1 MDRYRCDG
9 TEKPKFMNNMIPTLI
24 ENFKKRRIQCNYFS
38 TSDEL
43 LNWLE
48 NEIPRDSLIGVGDS
62 LTLDETGVSQFLRLP
77 KFKFLDK
84 YDASLTR
91 SQKDAIYLSNFSSD
105 CFFLGANG
113 ISLTGEIVQIDG
125 NGSRVAPMLWGPKKV
140 YIVAGTNKISP
151 TLEEAKQ
158 RARQIAGPLDA
169 KRLHKKTPCAYTGIC
184 IDCQSLDRI
193 CNSFVTLSGQFDPER
208 VTVCLVGEA
217 FGF

>member
-169 KRLHKKTPCAYTGIC
+169 KRLNKKTPCAYTGIC
-184 IDCQSLDRI
+184 IDCQSPDRI

>member
-1 MDRYRCDG
+1 
-9 TEKPKFMNNMIPTLI
+9 MNAMIPSLI
-24 ENFKKRRIQCNYFS
+24 KNFEKRRIQCKYFS
-38 TSDEL
+38 TSSEL

-48 NEIPRDSLIGVGDS
+48 NEIPPDSLIGLGDS
-62 LTLDETGVSQFLRLP
+62 LTLEQTGVSQFINSP
-77 KFKFLDK
+77 KFNFLNK
-84 YDASLTR
+84 YDTSLTR

-105 CFFLGANG
+105 FFFLGANG

-140 YIVAGTNKISP
+140 YIIAGINKISP

-169 KRLHKKTPCAYTGIC
+169 KRLNKKTPCAYTGIC
-184 IDCQSLDRI
+184 IDCQSPDRI
-193 CNSFVTLSGQFDPER
+193 CNSFVTLSGQFDPAR
-208 VTVCLVGEA
+208 VTVCLVDGT

>member
-1 MDRYRCDG
+1 
-9 TEKPKFMNNMIPTLI
+9 MNNMIPTLI

-151 TLEEAKQ
+151 TLDEAKQ

-169 KRLHKKTPCAYTGIC
+169 KRLNKKTPCAYTGIC
-184 IDCQSLDRI
+184 IDCQSPDRI

>member
-1 MDRYRCDG
+1 
-9 TEKPKFMNNMIPTLI
+9 MNNMIPTLI

-184 IDCQSLDRI
+184 IDCQSPDRI

>member
-1 MDRYRCDG
+1 M
-9 TEKPKFMNNMIPTLI
+9 
-24 ENFKKRRIQCNYFS
+24 
-38 TSDEL
+38 
-43 LNWLE
+43 
-48 NEIPRDSLIGVGDS
+48 
-62 LTLDETGVSQFLRLP
+62 P

-91 SQKDAIYLSNFSSD
+91 SQKDAIYLNNFSSD

-169 KRLHKKTPCAYTGIC
+169 KRLHKKTPCAYTGAC
-184 IDCQSLDRI
+184 IDCQSPDRI

-208 VTVCLVGEA
+208 VTVCLVEET

>member
-1 MDRYRCDG
+1 
-9 TEKPKFMNNMIPTLI
+9 MNNMIPTLI

-48 NEIPRDSLIGVGDS
+48 NKIPRDSLIGVGDS

-151 TLEEAKQ
+151 TLDEAKQ

-169 KRLHKKTPCAYTGIC
+169 KRLNKKTPCAYTGIC
-184 IDCQSLDRI
+184 IDCQSPDRI

>member
-1 MDRYRCDG
+1 
-9 TEKPKFMNNMIPTLI
+9 MNNMIPTLI